1 MEYISKEQ
9 IINELIRVGTMT
21 GTAMSLGLSYKA
33 FRFLCKEYDI
43 DYSLYIEDTRADLRQ
58 IDKDILENEVFA
70 NKKFIH
76 TRRLRELLVK
86 YGYKEEICEICGIK
100 DWNNKKLVL
109 QLHHIDGNRY
119 NNDISNL
126 LIVCPNCH
134 SQEPYFRGSNKL
146 TAEEKAKLTN
156 INPKPVKIKTEP
168 KPKKPRGTVK
178 TCKVCGKEFI
188 SPNGTFCSIACSE
201 EYKRKNIP
209 SKEEIIATIPLYK
222 SARTLCTHWNVTDNA
237 LKRWLKRYDINIY
250 DYGYRKLGDKSNTY
264 K

>member
-9 IINELIRVGTMT
+9 IIDELIRVGTIT
-21 GTAMSLGLSYKA
+21 GAAMSLGLSYKA
-33 FRFLCKEYDI
+33 FRFLCKEYNI
-43 DYSLYIEDTRADLRQ
+43 DYSLYIENTSADLRQ
-58 IDKDILENEVFA
+58 IDKDILENEVFT

-134 SQEPYFRGSNKL
+134 SQEPHFRGRNKL
-146 TAEEKAKLTN
+146 TAKEKAKLTN
-156 INPKPVKIKTEP
+156 INPKPAKIKTEATV
-168 KPKKPRGTVK
+168 KKSKETVK
-178 TCKVCGKEFI
+178 TCKVCGKEFTGK
-188 SPNGTFCSIACSE
+188 NRTFCSIACSE

-209 SKEEIIATIPLYK
+209 SKEEIIAAIPLYK
-222 SARTLCTHWNVTDNA
+222 SAHTLCTHWGVTDNA
-237 LKRWLKRYDINIY
+237 LKRWLKQYDINIY

-264 K
+264 R

>member
-1 MEYISKEQ
+1 MEHVSKEQ
-9 IINELIRVGTMT
+9 IINELIRIGTMT
-21 GTAMSLGLSYKA
+21 GAAMSLGLSYKV
-33 FRFLCKEYDI
+33 FNFLCNEYEI
-43 DYSLYIEDTRADLRQ
+43 DYKLYIKDTPSDKRI
-58 IDKDILENEVFA
+58 IDNNILENEVFT

-86 YGYKEEICEICGIK
+86 YGYKEEVCEICGIK
-100 DWNNKKLVL
+100 EWNNKKLVL

-119 NNDISNL
+119 NNSLSNL

-134 SQEPYFRGSNKL
+134 SQEPHFRGSNKL
-146 TAEEKAKLTN
+146 SAEEKAKLTN
-156 INPKPVKIKTEP
+156 VNAKPVKVKKEP

-188 SPNGTFCSIACSE
+188 SSNGTFCSIACSE

-209 SKEEIIATIPLYK
+209 SKEEIIAAIPLYK
-222 SARTLCTHWNVTDNA
+222 SVRTLCTHWNVTDNA

-250 DYGYRKLGDKSNTY
+250 DYGYRKLGNKANSY